1 MSFVPLASQLAV
13 HEDRRD
19 ISAVLQSGV
28 ETHSMTTRQEQ
39 LQRAEFRQ
47 LRKLRIA
54 SLLEACSL
62 VVLLFVAVPLKHL
75 SGWPAATSFMGPLHG
90 LTFLF
95 YLYVVIETVSGGEW
109 TRKEIARLVL
119 LAFVPFGGFAN
130 LPWLKR
136 RASQYSMAQVR
147 S

>member
-1 MSFVPLASQLAV
+1 LEAS
-13 HEDRRD
+13 
-19 ISAVLQSGV
+19 
-28 ETHSMTTRQEQ
+28 
-39 LQRAEFRQ
+39 
-47 LRKLRIA
+47 
-54 SLLEACSL
+54 SLL
-62 VVLLFVAVPLKHL
+62 VLLFVAVPLKHL
-75 SGWPAATSFMGPLHG
+75 GGWSEATSFMGPLHG

-109 TRKEIARLVL
+109 TRKEVARLVL

-136 RASQYSMAQVR
+136 RASQYSMAQVG